1 VYLTSSSARQMA
13 ALSTAA
19 TLCAAS
25 LACREGSTVP
35 PSVEAVDSA
44 GITIVINRGDAG
56 ERARWR
62 TEPAL
67 TIGEVNGPDEYAF
80 GRIAD
85 VDVNARG
92 DLYVLDR
99 QARLARV
106 YGPDG
111 RYRYRLGG
119 TGEGPGELSEQVTT
133 IRVDPSDSVAIL
145 DYWQRR
151 LNVYAPTGDP
161 ARTVPLRLGHQGP
174 YDFHRVGDGRLLVRW
189 FTYNV
194 NADGRFVPWDALL
207 VSDGGESSF
216 DTLMVFTYTPPTV
229 GDMRGLLRP
238 IFTNAAFYDV
248 LADGR
253 VIWSALEH
261 DQLTIHDQHGSLHR
275 IVRHEAWRRRALGAD
290 DRQALEAVYRA
301 GADDP
306 DAPLPDNIVFPDSIP
321 TITAI
326 RASPDGGFWVQ
337 RMGPLADTEPD
348 ALFFSGGL
356 LGGSVWEVHDAAG
369 AWYATVEVPRRFRV
383 TRVRDSTVI
392 GVQRDDL
399 DVERVVVLR
408 VLR

>member
-1 VYLTSSSARQMA
+1 M
-13 ALSTAA
+13 
-19 TLCAAS
+19 
-25 LACREGSTVP
+25 RE
-35 PSVEAVDSA
+35 
-44 GITIVINRGDAG
+44 
-56 ERARWR
+56 
-62 TEPAL
+62 
-67 TIGEVNGPDEYAF
+67 
-80 GRIAD
+80 
-85 VDVNARG
+85 
-92 DLYVLDR
+92 
-99 QARLARV
+99 
-106 YGPDG
+106 
-111 RYRYRLGG
+111 
-119 TGEGPGELSEQVTT
+119 
-133 IRVDPSDSVAIL
+133 
-145 DYWQRR
+145 
-151 LNVYAPTGDP
+151 
-161 ARTVPLRLGHQGP
+161 
-174 YDFHRVGDGRLLVRW
+174 
-189 FTYNV
+189 
-194 NADGRFVPWDALL
+194 
-207 VSDGGESSF
+207 
-216 DTLMVFTYTPPTV
+216 
-229 GDMRGLLRP
+229 LLRP

-348 ALFFSGGL
+348 ALFFSVEPGL
-356 LGGSVWEVHDAAG
+356 LGGSVWEVHDADG
-369 AWYATVEVPRRFRV
+369 IWYATVEVPRRFRV

-392 GVQRDDL
+392 GVQRDSL